1 LLQSKILLLLPFML
15 KSLKIEN
22 FRGFESFELAQLGR
36 INLIVGENNSGK
48 TSVLEAIQLLST
60 RANLEPLAQT
70 MFDRGESFR
79 AESRRGISPGRD
91 RELDVR
97 QLFYGH
103 EIALDSSFSI
113 TSISDLAE
121 EALFGRVEEVE
132 QQSLFESSDDRDTEL
147 ILRWSFNGE
156 LEELKCPLSSD
167 GGIPSD
173 YSRRLRPRSFK
184 SLPVTMQFVTSAS
197 VPISKMVELFN
208 HVVLTPEEDNV
219 VQALQSIDP
228 MIERIASLG
237 DRYPSSQ
244 SRGSFALK
252 RRDEL
257 LPVPI
262 GSMGDGIWRILG
274 LVLAVVGS
282 KGGILLVDE
291 IDTGLHFTAMLD
303 MWKMIWATSKRL
315 NVQVFVTTH
324 SRDCWESLAEVA
336 ESEGIQDDEIMVHR
350 IEKGKK
356 SSVTFNSPQMTI
368 AAERG
373 IEVR

>member
-1 LLQSKILLLLPFML
+1 ML

-22 FRGFESFELAQLGR
+22 FRGFRSFELERLGR

-60 RANLEPLAQT
+60 RANLDPLAQT

-79 AESRRGISPGRD
+79 SEIRRGVINGRD

-97 QLFYGH
+97 HLFYGH
-103 EIALDSSFSI
+103 ELALDSSFSI
-113 TSISDLAE
+113 TSIGDSAE
-121 EALFGRVEEVE
+121 EALFGTVEELAYKQE
-132 QQSLFESSDDRDTEL
+132 DLFESSTDRDIEL
-147 ILRWSFNGE
+147 VMRWSFNGDV
-156 LEELKCPLSSD
+156 EELKCPLSSD

-184 SLPVTMQFVTSAS
+184 SLPVVMQFVTSAS

-208 HVVLTPEEDNV
+208 HVVLTPEEANV

-291 IDTGLHFTAMLD
+291 IDTGLHFTAMID
-303 MWKMIWATSKRL
+303 MWKMIWETSKRL
-315 NVQVFVTTH
+315 NAQVFVTTH

-336 ESEGIQDDEIMVHR
+336 ESDGVEDNEIMIHR
-350 IEKGKK
+350 IEKGKE
-356 SSVTFNSPQMTI
+356 SSVTFNPRQMAI
-368 AAERG
+368 AAEEQ

>member
-1 LLQSKILLLLPFML
+1 ML

-22 FRGFESFELAQLGR
+22 FRGFRSFELEQLGR
-36 INLIVGENNSGK
+36 INLLVGENNSGK

-60 RANLEPLAQT
+60 RANLDPLAQT
-70 MFDRGESFR
+70 MFNRGESFR
-79 AESRRGISPGRD
+79 SESRRSIVVGRD

-97 QLFYGH
+97 HLFHGH
-103 EIALDSSFSI
+103 ELALDNSFGI
-113 TSISDLAE
+113 TSVSDFAE
-121 EALFGRVEEVE
+121 ESLVGIVEALEFKQE
-132 QQSLFESSDDRDTEL
+132 SLFETSDDRDIEL
-147 ILRWSFNGE
+147 ILRWNFNGE
-156 LEELKCPLSSD
+156 VEELKCPLSAD

-184 SLPVTMQFVTSAS
+184 SLPVTMQFITSAS
-197 VPISKMVELFN
+197 LPISKMVELFN
-208 HVVLTPEEDNV
+208 QVVLTPEEDNII
-219 VQALQSIDP
+219 QALQSIDP
-228 MIERIASLG
+228 MVERIASLG
-237 DRYPSSQ
+237 DRYSSSQ

-274 LVLAVVGS
+274 LALAVVGS

-291 IDTGLHFTAMLD
+291 IDTGLHFTAMLN
-303 MWKMIWATSKRL
+303 MWKMIWKTAKRL

-336 ESEGIQDDEIMVHR
+336 ELEGIQDNEIIIHR
-350 IEKGKK
+350 IEKGKE
-356 SSVTFNSPQMTI
+356 SSVMFDSEQMAI
-368 AAERG
+368 AVEERL
-373 IEVR
+373 EVR